1 MKDFLQF
8 VKWFLETFTTR
19 THFVRFLGTLIVVV
33 TLVMLCLGVPVPE
46 GWWVAFG
53 AVIAFY
59 FKSSDT
65 D

>member
-1 MKDFLQF
+1 MKNLVEFI
-8 VKWFLETFTTR
+8 KWFLDKFTTR
-19 THFVRFLGTLIVVV
+19 THFVRFLGTLIVLV
-33 TLVMLCLGVPVPE
+33 TIIMLCKGIVVPE

-53 AVIAFY
+53 AVIAYY